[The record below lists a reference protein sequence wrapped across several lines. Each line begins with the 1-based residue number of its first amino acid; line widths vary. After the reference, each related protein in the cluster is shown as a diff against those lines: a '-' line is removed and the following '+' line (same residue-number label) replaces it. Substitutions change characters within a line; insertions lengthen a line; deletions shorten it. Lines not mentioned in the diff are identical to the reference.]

1 LLSSPLNSTVST
13 VGAATEKEILNMMKE
28 NRKKLQEGLANEINE
43 VV

>member
-28 NRKKLQEGLANEINE
+28 DRKKLQEGLANEINE